1 CRKTND
7 GIVLLK
13 LPQQFSSCT
22 QVALIEEIIK
32 VKNEIFLAV
41 QLVETR
47 GKLKLTLDSHEV
59 LCPFVYVGS
68 INPLQDLLFLP
79 ASCIIEKMSSYYD
92 KANQYYYYLQYPNL
106 TALLTQTPTTASFPF
121 SKLTTAVSKESTI
134 APGPSLGRF
143 VFDVV

>member
-41 QLVETR
+41 QLLETR

-106 TALLTQTPTTASFPF
+106 T
-121 SKLTTAVSKESTI
+121 EST
-134 APGPSLGRF
+134 
-143 VFDVV
+143 